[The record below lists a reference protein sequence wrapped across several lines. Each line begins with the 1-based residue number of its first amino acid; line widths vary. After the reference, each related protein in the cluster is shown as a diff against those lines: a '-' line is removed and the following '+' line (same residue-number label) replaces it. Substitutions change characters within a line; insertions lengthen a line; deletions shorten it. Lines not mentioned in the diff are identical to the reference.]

1 MPSKMA
7 KPSKSMSVKLKDLF
21 SAIAYCFLAL
31 LFLVSVVFL
40 RLPFLVI
47 NPYKKFTKW
56 WVGIISSKMA
66 TLSSL

>member
-1 MPSKMA
+1 
-7 KPSKSMSVKLKDLF
+7 MSVKLKDLI
-21 SAIAYCFLAL
+21 SGIAYCLLVL

-56 WVGIISSKMA
+56 WENTISLKMG
-66 TLSSL
+66 TLSCL

>member
-1 MPSKMA
+1 
-7 KPSKSMSVKLKDLF
+7 MSVKFIQLLG
-21 SAIAYCFLAL
+21 ITAYCFLVL

-40 RLPFLVI
+40 RLPFFVI

-56 WVGIISSKMA
+56 WESIISSKME

>member
-7 KPSKSMSVKLKDLF
+7 KPSKSMSVKFLGLLKGIL
-21 SAIAYCFLAL
+21 YCLLVL
-31 LFLVSVVFL
+31 LFLISVVFL

-56 WVGIISSKMA
+56 WESIISSKMA
-66 TLSSL
+66 TLSFL